1 MKILIKSAL
10 LLLLA
15 MSLTGCMQTNKGWDR
30 FKTDMNSAAQQAEE
44 KIKDKN

>member
-1 MKILIKSAL
+1 MKAL
-10 LLLLA
+10 LTVSLLVLVTVA
-15 MSLTGCMQTNKGWDR
+15 LIGCMQTNKGWDR

>member
-1 MKILIKSAL
+1 MKTL
-10 LLLLA
+10 LTVSLLVLVTET
-15 MSLTGCMQTNKGWDR
+15 LTGCMQTNKGWEK